1 MSYRRVGVVVL
12 AAIAV
17 VGAAP
22 ARAAA
27 PAPAPARLLVQATEF
42 KLSLSRATLA
52 AGPAIVQLADNGEDP
67 HDLKLVRVD
76 ARGHVA
82 GAPRAV
88 PLAQPGT
95 VTEWTGRLS
104 RGRWKLF
111 CSLAGHER
119 RGMRA
124 FVRVR

>member
-1 MSYRRVGVVVL
+1 VSRRHVGVVAL
-12 AAIAV
+12 AVTV
-17 VGAAP
+17 VAGAAP

-27 PAPAPARLLVQATEF
+27 PAPTRLLVQATEF
-42 KLSLSRATLA
+42 KLSLSRARLA

-67 HDLKLVRVD
+67 HDLVLVRVD
-76 ARGHVA
+76 ARGHAA
-82 GAPRAV
+82 GAARAV

-95 VTEWTGRLS
+95 VSEWKGRLT

-111 CSLAGHER
+111 CSLDGHER

-124 FVRVR
+124 LVRVR